1 MARTSTDSL
10 TDRMLNASF
19 NRRSLLAM
27 TSAGVVLPHLMS
39 PALSFAQEG
48 SPGGTATL
56 VLGANPASWDL
67 TTSTWITWQGVNFLY
82 DRLLNFDEN
91 ENLTPGLATEWSV
104 SEDGLEYTLMLR
116 EGVQFH
122 DGTPFNAEAVQ
133 FNIQRH
139 IDKPVSA
146 FNAAFSAVER
156 IDLVDDS
163 TVTIVLGE
171 TRPNFIYEGLAQW
184 GALQLSP
191 TSYAEQDPDNYG
203 NPPVGTGPFVFES
216 YEPGSLIVYK
226 RNDNYWAGAPLLDE
240 VRVKIIPEPAV
251 QLTEIEAGAADWIL
265 LNPKDVGT
273 AEDIGLVVESNIT
286 PGSQFISLNVSRG
299 VTSELAV
306 RKAIA
311 LAIDRDTLI
320 EALAYGYAEKSR
332 AGVNEVSR
340 FYDESIPMI
349 EYDPDEAGR
358 VLDGAGWALAD
369 DGVRERDGEKLVV
382 SILSTDFVD
391 WGLYNQAIQEQLKQ
405 VGIDST
411 ITSLE
416 WNAYLDQWRENQGD
430 WQVTYHSQGSIM
442 AATAPIQASW
452 APSNFWSITQI
463 DDATTPEL
471 MALSE
476 QLEALYQEFLTVV
489 DETRQKEIASE
500 AQALFQ
506 ENQLTV
512 WLWHAATLA
521 AIQPRLKGYTLTHS
535 GRVLELPAAFIE
547 E

>member
-1 MARTSTDSL
+1 MTRTSKRTPNNRLLD
-10 TDRMLNASF
+10 ASI

-27 TSAGVVLPHLMS
+27 TSAGVVLPHLMN

-48 SPGGTATL
+48 TPGGTATL

-67 TTSTWITWQGVNFLY
+67 SSSTWITWQGINFLY

-91 ENLTPGLATEWSV
+91 ENLTPGLATEWTV
-104 SEDGLEYTLMLR
+104 SDDGLEYTLKLR

-139 IDKPVSA
+139 IDKPISA
-146 FNAAFSAVER
+146 FNAAFSAV
-156 IDLVDDS
+156 DHVDVVDEY
-163 TVTIVLGE
+163 TVNIVLGNV
-171 TRPNFIYEGLAQW
+171 RPVFIYEALSQW

-203 NPPVGTGPFVFES
+203 NPPVGTGPFVFDS
-216 YEPGSLIVYK
+216 YEPGSQIVYK
-226 RNDNYWAGAPLLDE
+226 RNENYWGGAPLIEE

-265 LNPKDVGT
+265 LNPKDVST

-286 PGSQFISLNVSRG
+286 PGAHFVSLNVSRG

-320 EALAYGYAEKSR
+320 EALAYGYPVKSR
-332 AGVNEVSR
+332 AGVNEASR
-340 FYDESIPMI
+340 FYDESIPMV

-358 VLDGAGWALAD
+358 VLDEAGWTLGS

-405 VGIDST
+405 IGIDST

-430 WQVTYHSQGSIM
+430 WQVTYHSQGSIQ
-442 AATAPIQASW
+442 AAIAPIQASW

-463 DDATTPEL
+463 DDATDPDLIAVAER
-471 MALSE
+471 
-476 QLEALYQEFLTVV
+476 LEAL
-489 DETRQKEIASE
+489 
-500 AQALFQ
+500 
-506 ENQLTV
+506 NQ
-512 WLWHAATLA
+512 
-521 AIQPRLKGYTLTHS
+521 
-535 GRVLELPAAFIE
+535 
-547 E
+547 